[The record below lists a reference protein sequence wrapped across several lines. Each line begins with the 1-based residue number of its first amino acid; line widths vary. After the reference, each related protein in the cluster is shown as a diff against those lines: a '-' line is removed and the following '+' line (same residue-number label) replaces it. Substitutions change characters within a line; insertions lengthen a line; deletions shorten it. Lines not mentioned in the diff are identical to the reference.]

1 MSNLQLLGS
10 ETARQKAR
18 LLLNVT
24 IKQSILFVQPLNE
37 GPWKFTTAA
46 ATCMSFVKCPI
57 PPNSMSSQ
65 EQSDQI
71 LREVGNK
78 IQSYPFSYRGAAI
91 LSGKEE
97 GAYGWVTVNYLLENF
112 IKVLHRGCQQ
122 IPPSPTV
129 IRLYVFL
136 QCTATADRW
145 GQLYVYWSQSA
156 LWE

>member
-1 MSNLQLLGS
+1 
-10 ETARQKAR
+10 
-18 LLLNVT
+18 
-24 IKQSILFVQPLNE
+24 
-37 GPWKFTTAA
+37 
-46 ATCMSFVKCPI
+46 
-57 PPNSMSSQ
+57 MSSQ

-136 QCTATADRW
+136 QCTATADR
-145 GQLYVYWSQSA
+145 
-156 LWE
+156 